1 MAGRRCYRREILE
14 TLTTNNE
21 PKGPPPVTCERKAS
35 AVLQTSH
42 HIVFNSSS
50 GTAASESLRPE
61 ALVEHFAALGYTVS
75 LDADSSRPFLDR
87 MQTARDTAAPIIVA
101 AGGDGTVTAMAEV
114 AIQAGKTLAVLPLG
128 TANLLARDL
137 SLPLDLDAWFEAY
150 PAMVPRRID
159 VGEVNGRVFL
169 HKVVI
174 GAVPGIA
181 AAREQLRGRTD
192 IGATLGFL
200 VHSIQRLSRIRR
212 FAAEITP
219 GKGDP
224 HIERV
229 QSIAVANN
237 DYAEGPGR
245 IFSRARLDEGTLSL
259 YLLRHLGPMD
269 ALRLSL
275 RMLLG
280 SWRNDQVLEIENVR
294 ALVIRTHRS
303 QVRVM
308 LDGEIEML
316 QGPLSFRSLPLALKV
331 LAPPVVVPEPTISI
345 DVEEV

>member
-1 MAGRRCYRREILE
+1 M
-14 TLTTNNE
+14 
-21 PKGPPPVTCERKAS
+21 
-35 AVLQTSH
+35 LQTSH

-50 GTAASESLRPE
+50 GTAASANLRPE
-61 ALVEHFAALGYTVS
+61 QLVERFSALGHAVS
-75 LDADSSRPFLDR
+75 VDADASRPFAER
-87 MQTARDTAAPIIVA
+87 MQTARASAAPIIVA
-101 AGGDGTVTAMAEV
+101 AGGDGTVTALAEV

-137 SLPLDLDAWFEAY
+137 ALPLTLDEWFASY
-150 PAMVPRRID
+150 PNMVPRHID

-200 VHSIQRLSRIRR
+200 SHFFYRLSRIRR

-237 DYAEGPGR
+237 DYEEGPGK
-245 IFSRARLDEGTLSL
+245 IFSRSKLDEGTLSL
-259 YLLRHLGPMD
+259 YLLRQFGPMD
-269 ALRLSL
+269 ALRLGFG
-275 RMLLG
+275 MLLG

-294 ALVIRTHRS
+294 SLVIRTRRRRI
-303 QVRVM
+303 RVM
-308 LDGEIEML
+308 LDGEVEML
-316 QGPLSFRSLPLALKV
+316 EEPLSFRSLPLALTV
-331 LAPPVVVPEPTISI
+331 LAPPVVAAEPAAAA
-345 DVEEV
+345 DVAEA

>member
-1 MAGRRCYRREILE
+1 MPFRPLPAHERCR
-14 TLTTNNE
+14 
-21 PKGPPPVTCERKAS
+21 S
-35 AVLQTSH
+35 VLQTSH
-42 HIVFNSSS
+42 HMVFNSSS
-50 GTAASESLRPE
+50 GTASGSGIRPE
-61 ALVEHFAALGYTVS
+61 QLVERLAALGHAVS
-75 LDADSSRPFLDR
+75 LDADSSRPFAER
-87 MQTARDTAAPIIVA
+87 MQTARATAAPILVA
-101 AGGDGTVTAMAEV
+101 AGGDGTVTALAEV

-137 SLPLDLDAWFEAY
+137 SIPLELDAWFASC
-150 PAMVPRRID
+150 ADMVPRRID

-192 IGATLGFL
+192 IGAKLGFL
-200 VHSIQRLSRIRR
+200 MHFVQRLSRVRR

-237 DYAEGPGR
+237 DYEEGPGK

-269 ALRLSL
+269 ALRLGL
-275 RMLLG
+275 GMLFG

-294 ALVIRTHRS
+294 SLVIRTSRGR
-303 QVRVM
+303 VRVM

-316 QGPLSFRSLPLALKV
+316 QGPLAFRSLPLALNV
-331 LAPPVVVPEPTISI
+331 LAPPAAEPTIPTGT
-345 DVEEV
+345 EEV

>member
-1 MAGRRCYRREILE
+1 M
-14 TLTTNNE
+14 
-21 PKGPPPVTCERKAS
+21 
-35 AVLQTSH
+35 LQTSH

-50 GTAASESLRPE
+50 GTAASASVRPE
-61 ALVEHFAALGYTVS
+61 QLIERFSALGHVVS
-75 LDADSSRPFLDR
+75 MDADASRPFAER
-87 MQTARDTAAPIIVA
+87 MQTARAAAAPIIVA
-101 AGGDGTVTAMAEV
+101 AGGDGTVTALAEV

-137 SLPLDLDAWFEAY
+137 ALPLTLDEWFASY
-150 PAMVPRRID
+150 ADMVPRRID

-192 IGATLGFL
+192 IGAKFGFL
-200 VHSIQRLSRIRR
+200 MHFVHRLSRVRR

-219 GKGDP
+219 GKGEP

-237 DYAEGPGR
+237 DYAEGPGK

-269 ALRLSL
+269 AFRLGL
-275 RMLLG
+275 GMLFG

-294 ALVIRTHRS
+294 SLVIRTNRRR
-303 QVRVM
+303 VRVM

-316 QGPLSFRSLPLALKV
+316 QGPLSFRSLPLALNV
-331 LAPPVVVPEPTISI
+331 LAPPVAAPEPAV
-345 DVEEV
+345 DVDAEAV